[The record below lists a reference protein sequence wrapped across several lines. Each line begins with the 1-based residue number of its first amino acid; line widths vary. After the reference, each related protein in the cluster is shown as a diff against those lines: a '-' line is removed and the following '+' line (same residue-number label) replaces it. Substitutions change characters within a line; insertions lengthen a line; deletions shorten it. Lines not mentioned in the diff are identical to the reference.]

1 MSGQPASN
9 GANSAAHG
17 ADKGPQQEE
26 GVDAILEQ
34 MLRQAHGIS
43 TSNDSTTKFDKK
55 RRKSSVTDSFRD
67 LEYQDAKTFKLENH
81 ALILQMKIEYF
92 KDVKTKRSKSC
103 FNG

>member
-1 MSGQPASN
+1 MKQSMQDG
-9 GANSAAHG
+9 
-17 ADKGPQQEE
+17 
-26 GVDAILEQ
+26 AILEQ